1 MLLRSFTPFI
11 AALLTLAGGTSAHAQ
26 RAPGEDPVH
35 LQNKVSFLSLPGPA
49 AAKSGSLEGSGE
61 MPAWLKAKVAR
72 FEAKSFSGTADDGTL
87 LNDNDVT
94 NTSSTQGVRR
104 TCRQDIGSTQTSTGI
119 GRAPTAGGARTNAN
133 QQIVVL
139 RGDVVNICR

>member
-1 MLLRSFTPFI
+1 MQFYKHSGWWFFV
-11 AALLTLAGGTSAHAQ
+11 AAVFFAHHAAAQ
-26 RAPGEDPVH
+26 KAPGEDPVKLNNQVVH
-35 LQNKVSFLSLPGPA
+35 AGLPVGNS
-49 AAKSGSLEGSGE
+49 AKSGSLDGSGT

-104 TCRQDIGSTQTSTGI
+104 TCKQDIGSTQASTGV
-119 GRAPTAGGARTNAN
+119 GRAPTTGGTRTNAN